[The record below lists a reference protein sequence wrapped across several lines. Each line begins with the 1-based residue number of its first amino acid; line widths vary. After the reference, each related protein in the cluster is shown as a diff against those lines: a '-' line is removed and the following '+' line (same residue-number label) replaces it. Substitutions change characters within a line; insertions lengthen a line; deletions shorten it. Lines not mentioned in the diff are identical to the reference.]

1 MWNVVVLELAPIL
14 HPEIVLWEN
23 DTGVELHLAIGEGE
37 AGTDLVLPSVDS

>member
-1 MWNVVVLELAPIL
+1 MWNAIVLKSAPIL

-23 DTGVELHLAIGEGE
+23 DTGVEAHLTFVKGE